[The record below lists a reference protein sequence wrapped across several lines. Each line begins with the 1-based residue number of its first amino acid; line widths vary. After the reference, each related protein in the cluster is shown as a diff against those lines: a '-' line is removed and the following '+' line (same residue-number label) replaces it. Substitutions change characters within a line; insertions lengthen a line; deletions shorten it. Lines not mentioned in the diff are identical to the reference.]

1 MKRKDTN
8 LYEKKITLGR
18 DKSGRYVRKS
28 VYGRTK
34 YEVEQKAFELR
45 QEYLMKTPAFA
56 PVDEISFAT
65 YCRKWVIREKAG
77 TGLNTIRI
85 YHYYANVVEK
95 WFGDVLLSDIT
106 QDDLR
111 ELITEYYDRPN
122 ACKKLRQFLTLIV
135 DDVEEQ
141 QLIPQGK
148 LKPSKIPLPT
158 MKRKI
163 TRRALTSEEKDALF
177 TADLTDRER
186 SFVLMLYFTGMRKEE
201 ALALTP
207 SAIDLNRKT
216 VQINQVR
223 VEDMHGVAHII
234 PTAKNASSL
243 RIVPLPDKY
252 INMYGEYL
260 KGFTGLIWAREKQPD
275 APLTDNFFDT
285 FWRRIVKKLS
295 AVCPS
300 CSELT
305 AHMFR
310 HNYATML
317 YYSNISL
324 KMAAKLLGHANTN
337 MIMSIY
343 AHLDEEKENAAEKL
357 NKVFSCD

>member
-1 MKRKDTN
+1 MHG
-8 LYEKKITLGR
+8 IF
-18 DKSGRYVRKS
+18 
-28 VYGRTK
+28 
-34 YEVEQKAFELR
+34 Q
-45 QEYLMKTPAFA
+45 
-56 PVDEISFAT
+56 
-65 YCRKWVIREKAG
+65 
-77 TGLNTIRI
+77 
-85 YHYYANVVEK
+85 
-95 WFGDVLLSDIT
+95 
-106 QDDLR
+106 
-111 ELITEYYDRPN
+111 
-122 ACKKLRQFLTLIV
+122 
-135 DDVEEQ
+135 
-141 QLIPQGK
+141 
-148 LKPSKIPLPT
+148 
-158 MKRKI
+158 
-163 TRRALTSEEKDALF
+163 SE
-177 TADLTDRER
+177 
-186 SFVLMLYFTGMRKEE
+186 
-201 ALALTP
+201 
-207 SAIDLNRKT
+207 IDLNRKT

-275 APLTDNFFDT
+275 TPLTDNFFDT
-285 FWRRIVKKLS
+285 FWRRIIKKLS